1 MKTFLFSA
9 LALISALAFTPPAH
23 AVAASAFPIR
33 ILFSSGA
40 GQLASGADNP
50 NCVNCGV
57 TTVSTWKDLSASL
70 PKAIKGMDLYNTSSV
85 PFQLS
90 IGISGAEVVQ
100 LTIPAGHDN
109 DGQTISE
116 PMNAGNHFYPVALS
130 QGAKVSIR
138 ALNSSA
144 IGGGVFGAFYSY

>member
-23 AVAASAFPIR
+23 AVTSSAFPIR
-33 ILFSSGA
+33 ILFSSGS
-40 GQLASGADNP
+40 GQVANGLENF
-50 NCVNCGV
+50 NCINCGNV
-57 TTVSTWKDLSASL
+57 TTSTWVDLSASL
-70 PKAIKGMDLYNTSSV
+70 PKAIKGVTLYNTASV

-90 IGISGAEVVQ
+90 IGVSGAEVVQ
-100 LTIPAGHDN
+100 MIVPAGHDN

-116 PMNAGNHFYPVALS
+116 PMNAGNHFYPIALS

-144 IGGGVFGAFYSY
+144 IGGGLYGTFYSY